1 MLWTEQKLSN
11 AILISI
17 VRKLVKT
24 KMDEFKIKIKTA
36 KFIFKVYD
44 AFKGN

>member
-1 MLWTEQKLSN
+1 MRSST
-11 AILISI
+11 ILISI
-17 VRKLVKT
+17 VRKLVVKT
-24 KMDEFKIKIKTA
+24 KMDEFKIKIKTG